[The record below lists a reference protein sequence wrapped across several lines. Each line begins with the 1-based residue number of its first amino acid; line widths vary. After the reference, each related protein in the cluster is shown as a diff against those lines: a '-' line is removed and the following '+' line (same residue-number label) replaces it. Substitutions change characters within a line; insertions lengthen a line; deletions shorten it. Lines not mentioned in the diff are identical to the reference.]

1 MKKICSIVKKIII
14 YLIAVIIITTG
25 IFIIT
30 HSPREGTISQFISD
44 RRGLL
49 AVIGEGIG
57 GGLLPA
63 LASIPFM
70 KGMKDWFKQIHFLEL
85 FFIWTQVHIL
95 MTRILGGA
103 AIMIMVKLILFI
115 FLIGLFAWLVSVQK
129 MARK

>member
-1 MKKICSIVKKIII
+1 
-14 YLIAVIIITTG
+14 
-25 IFIIT
+25 
-30 HSPREGTISQFISD
+30 
-44 RRGLL
+44 
-49 AVIGEGIG
+49 
-57 GGLLPA
+57 
-63 LASIPFM
+63 M

-85 FFIWTQVHIL
+85 FFIWTQVYIL